1 MFWVFSYFNLLKWCI
16 FTFRQ
21 NVFIIKT
28 NTNELTSPQGVLKA
42 TTVNDNTVGG
52 NIVNIVDNKG
62 KFNEFVYHLNSA
74 LNQRIYIN
82 MWKEKFYGYNEGIKQ
97 FIRTL
102 FSYLGSKTFIGC
114 NNDGQQIQWIKMQ
127 ENSINVNA
135 VSKQNALI
143 SEKIQTGN
151 LNENQN
157 NTSSQV
163 SVKNHNSFI
172 LQIIKCNNSC
182 IFLESS
188 TWTLWII
195 FIEYWNCKK
204 KTT

>member
-1 MFWVFSYFNLLKWCI
+1 M
-16 FTFRQ
+16 
-21 NVFIIKT
+21 
-28 NTNELTSPQGVLKA
+28 
-42 TTVNDNTVGG
+42 
-52 NIVNIVDNKG
+52 
-62 KFNEFVYHLNSA
+62 
-74 LNQRIYIN
+74 
-82 MWKEKFYGYNEGIKQ
+82 
-97 FIRTL
+97 

-157 NTSSQV
+157 NSSSQV

-172 LQIIKCNNSC
+172 LQIIKCNNSY

-188 TWTLWII
+188 TWTL
-195 FIEYWNCKK
+195 
-204 KTT
+204 

>member
-1 MFWVFSYFNLLKWCI
+1 M
-16 FTFRQ
+16 
-21 NVFIIKT
+21 
-28 NTNELTSPQGVLKA
+28 
-42 TTVNDNTVGG
+42 
-52 NIVNIVDNKG
+52 
-62 KFNEFVYHLNSA
+62 
-74 LNQRIYIN
+74 
-82 MWKEKFYGYNEGIKQ
+82 
-97 FIRTL
+97 

-172 LQIIKCNNSC
+172 LQIIKCNNSY

-188 TWTLWII
+188 TWTL
-195 FIEYWNCKK
+195 
-204 KTT
+204 

>member
-1 MFWVFSYFNLLKWCI
+1 M
-16 FTFRQ
+16 
-21 NVFIIKT
+21 
-28 NTNELTSPQGVLKA
+28 
-42 TTVNDNTVGG
+42 
-52 NIVNIVDNKG
+52 
-62 KFNEFVYHLNSA
+62 
-74 LNQRIYIN
+74 
-82 MWKEKFYGYNEGIKQ
+82 
-97 FIRTL
+97 

-172 LQIIKCNNSC
+172 LQIIKCNNSY

-188 TWTLWII
+188 TWAL
-195 FIEYWNCKK
+195 
-204 KTT
+204 

>member
-1 MFWVFSYFNLLKWCI
+1 M
-16 FTFRQ
+16 
-21 NVFIIKT
+21 
-28 NTNELTSPQGVLKA
+28 
-42 TTVNDNTVGG
+42 
-52 NIVNIVDNKG
+52 
-62 KFNEFVYHLNSA
+62 
-74 LNQRIYIN
+74 
-82 MWKEKFYGYNEGIKQ
+82 
-97 FIRTL
+97 

-163 SVKNHNSFI
+163 SVKSHNSFI
-172 LQIIKCNNSC
+172 LQIIKCNKSC

-188 TWTLWII
+188 TWTL
-195 FIEYWNCKK
+195 
-204 KTT
+204 

>member
-1 MFWVFSYFNLLKWCI
+1 M
-16 FTFRQ
+16 
-21 NVFIIKT
+21 
-28 NTNELTSPQGVLKA
+28 
-42 TTVNDNTVGG
+42 
-52 NIVNIVDNKG
+52 
-62 KFNEFVYHLNSA
+62 
-74 LNQRIYIN
+74 
-82 MWKEKFYGYNEGIKQ
+82 
-97 FIRTL
+97 

-135 VSKQNALI
+135 ISKQNALI

-172 LQIIKCNNSC
+172 LQIIKCNNSY

-188 TWTLWII
+188 TWTL
-195 FIEYWNCKK
+195 
-204 KTT
+204 